1 MMPSG
6 ERRECYRVADLRI
19 EAGARLVFRDGEEI
33 HLPPLSFDLLLQL
46 VRNAPSVV
54 RQEELLHAVWR
65 DVVVEPQTLKQRVK
79 LLRESLGDDSRRPR
93 YIATVRGSGY
103 RLVPRPVPIVSDWS
117 YRLTRR
123 LLHIIEFAGRA
134 RGGAAVLTTLA
145 VLALAGAAD
154 RDEDRHE
161 AAEARLRVS
170 PGKVWNV
177 PPPPDQ
183 GAYSPFEQPTITSSS
198 RLDRI
203 FPR

>member
-19 EAGARLVFRDGEEI
+19 DVGARLVFRDGKEV

-46 VRNAPSVV
+46 VRNAPDVV
-54 RQEELLHAVWR
+54 RQEELLHTVWR

-79 LLRESLGDDSRRPR
+79 LLREGLGDDSRRPR

-103 RLVPRPVPIVSDWS
+103 RLLVRPVPIVSDWS

-145 VLALAGAAD
+145 VLALGAAD
-154 RDEDRHE
+154 PDEERRE
-161 AAEARLRVS
+161 AAEVRLGLG

-177 PPPPDQ
+177 SPPPDQ
-183 GAYSPFEQPTITSSS
+183 GAYRSVDRPTTTSSS